1 MKQEILIQLQNVVV
15 TIIYRILIKFCI
27 DHKLCINTIIDTY
40 CRHEYYM
47 LTKQNELRI
56 NNSDQS
62 IQILHNL
69 QEIDYQGTH
78 YWIDSKNL
86 VYQRVNHLLS
96 LVGIYNPELSLLY
109 YS

>member
-27 DHKLCINTIIDTY
+27 DHQLCINTIIDTY
-40 CRHEYYM
+40 CRREFYM
-47 LTKQNELRI
+47 LTNQNELQI